1 VSSATDPSPT
11 GELVVRNGKRKGTR
25 LPLRHPATVVG
36 SADGCDVRLTG
47 EGIGPVHCAIVM
59 TPSGPLLRS
68 WSPDHT
74 RVNGA
79 PQAECPLV
87 DGDELKVGPC
97 LFELEVIAEPF
108 EPPPADALRA
118 EAAQIGDLL
127 DGRLRQVAERERQL
141 AEARAAF
148 RRERDQA
155 AADRDEAERL
165 KREAQKL
172 HREAARARER
182 VKRLAARFVRRHRQK
197 TADAR
202 GQARAERAANEM
214 TRARL
219 TAEEQAFEAARSA
232 FHVAAAEERERRSE
246 AWAAVESQQRRAAAE
261 RAEAN
266 DYFTKQD
273 ALLDARAAELD
284 ARETAVAAARQAL
297 EAETAGL
304 RQEAAGLDARVQHAR
319 LVVEELERKR
329 EQLLGQ
335 VLAPAPAED
344 AARKDRVILNRGAE
358 RDLVQWAT
366 ELDEQERQFNR
377 DRAALASVKTG
388 LDREA
393 ADLADGRRVLA
404 EQLAALAVARSHW
417 QRAERKT
424 VGEMEELARGLRRRE
439 QELDTREQRL
449 FRADARRRQDG
460 YELWQLR
467 LRLESW
473 QAKLTAH
480 ETGWQT
486 EREQAE
492 GELRQRGSAQ
502 GNREAAFAGLLT
514 AWGAAREREVERL
527 RSELQVWSDDRERMA
542 KSAAEYDRQRHEVLA
557 ELSACAVRALASEQL
572 AADAAKDTRRLAVV
586 HKRWEQT
593 FARKVREIDG
603 HRAALAGESA
613 RVEDRYRELQ
623 RLLADVAE
631 REAALKS
638 RQARA
643 ELAALGEPV
652 APAAGGPV
660 EGATPRPG
668 SAELAALRDEVERM
682 ANVLLEADYPEPPD
696 PPDSELPWGS
706 DEAPPETADVLPF
719 TPSNRAA

>member
-1 VSSATDPSPT
+1 LPT

-25 LPLRHPATVVG
+25 LPLRHPVTVIG
-36 SADGCDVRLTG
+36 SAEGCDVRLTA
-47 EGIGPVHCAIVM
+47 EGVGPVHCAIVM
-59 TPSGPLLRS
+59 TASGPLLRS

-74 RVNGA
+74 LVNGT

-87 DGDELKVGPC
+87 DGDEVKVGPC

-127 DGRLRQVAERERQL
+127 DGRLQQVTERERQL
-141 AEARAAF
+141 TEARAVF

-165 KREAQKL
+165 RREAQTF
-172 HREAARARER
+172 HREAVRKRER

-202 GQARAERAANEM
+202 SQTRSERAANEM

-232 FHVAAAEERERRSE
+232 FHVATAEEREQRRE
-246 AWAAVESQQRRAAAE
+246 AWAAVEAQQRRAAAE

-266 DYFTKQD
+266 DYFAKQD
-273 ALLDARAAELD
+273 ALIDARAAELE
-284 ARETAVAAARQAL
+284 AREKAVAEARQVL
-297 EAETAGL
+297 EQETAGL

-319 LVVEELERKR
+319 LVIEELEQKR

-335 VLAPAPAED
+335 VLATPPRED
-344 AARKDRVILNRGAE
+344 PARKDQVILNRGPD
-358 RDLVQWAT
+358 RDLVQWAA
-366 ELDEQERQFNR
+366 ELDEQERQLNR
-377 DRAALASVKTG
+377 EKGALAAVKAG
-388 LDREA
+388 LDRDA
-393 ADLADGRRVLA
+393 ANLADSRRVLA

-424 VGEMEELARGLRRRE
+424 VEEMEELARGLGRRE

-467 LRLESW
+467 LRLEAW
-473 QAKLTAH
+473 QAKLTTQ
-480 ETGWQT
+480 EMGWQT
-486 EREQAE
+486 AREQAQT
-492 GELRQRGSAQ
+492 GLRQRVWTLDQ
-502 GNREAAFAGLLT
+502 REAAFEALLT
-514 AWGAAREREVERL
+514 AWEAAREREVERL
-527 RSELQVWSDDRERMA
+527 RSELQLWSDDRERMTR
-542 KSAAEYDRQRHEVLA
+542 SAVEYDRQRQEALA
-557 ELSACAVRALASEQL
+557 ELTACAARALASEQL
-572 AADAAKDTRRLAVV
+572 VADAGKDTRRLAVIQ
-586 HKRWEQT
+586 KRWEQT
-593 FARKVREIDG
+593 FTRKVKEIDG
-603 HRAALAGESA
+603 HRVALASELT

-623 RLLADVAE
+623 RLLADVTE
-631 REAALKS
+631 REAALKT
-638 RQARA
+638 RQVRV
-643 ELAALGEPV
+643 EFAALSG
-652 APAAGGPV
+652 APAVPDAGD
-660 EGATPRPG
+660 EGHPAQPELPPG
-668 SAELAALRDEVERM
+668 AAELAALREEVERM
-682 ANVLLEADYPEPPD
+682 ANVLLETDYPEQPD

-706 DEAPPETADVLPF
+706 DEAPPEHADVLPF